1 MDGVGKGEEALKQ
14 SGGENVLWENIES
27 QDCAVL
33 TQLVWLQ
40 AKVKIF
46 DVDSCPH
53 LD

>member
-1 MDGVGKGEEALKQ
+1 MNKQKPLTNEQIAEFRQ
-14 SGGENVLWENIES
+14 SGLLIIKS

-40 AKVKIF
+40 VKVKIF